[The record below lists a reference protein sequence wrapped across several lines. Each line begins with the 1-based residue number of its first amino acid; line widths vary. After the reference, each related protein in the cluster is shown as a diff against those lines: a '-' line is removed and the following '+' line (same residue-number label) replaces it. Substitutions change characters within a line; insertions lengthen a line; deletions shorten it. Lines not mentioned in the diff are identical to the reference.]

1 MRFLPGEFFW
11 APGREER
18 EQAFP
23 AQRGPG
29 RSPPDLIIMM
39 INDDDDSVA
48 PDDDDCG
55 ADDDDVDGMA
65 LIGQLATCF
74 QSSPNF

>member
-1 MRFLPGEFFW
+1 MRSSPGEFFW

-39 INDDDDSVA
+39 INHDDDSVA
-48 PDDDDCG
+48 QDAELRNVTDM
-55 ADDDDVDGMA
+55 ADISV
-65 LIGQLATCF
+65 
-74 QSSPNF
+74 